1 MGYPRK
7 VIDGHYHIEQWS
19 RKDGMDFFGS
29 TKEYQQ
35 GRGIHAVNLC
45 SIPCFRPNRPSPG
58 AEMNVMAAL
67 YKLQNPE
74 TYVHGGLAY
83 DQFPLT
89 GVMPEGMD
97 PLSQY
102 RDMMAMGCDG
112 IKILETKPTVI
123 RAMKMH
129 ISDPSFEPFFA
140 ATEADGT
147 HFVWHVA
154 DPRPMWEPGK
164 MYDNT
169 EYPTFDEIYEHVFQV
184 LERHPLLKVTF
195 AHFFFMSDTPE
206 RLEEIFARYPNVN
219 VDLTPGSEMFGSFGK
234 NRDFYIDFFNR
245 YADRLSYGTDATD
258 WFGSYVNWE
267 SADNVYNFLTTE
279 DHFSFWGYK
288 CQGINLGD
296 AVLDKILWQNFE
308 KRVSEK
314 PCPVNVDAVKAY
326 MDKYRS
332 IMLQPDYIAKLDAIL
347 EKL

>member
-123 RAMKMH
+123 RAMRRTAPILSGMWQIPVLCGNRGKCMTAR
-129 ISDPSFEPFFA
+129 SFPHL
-140 ATEADGT
+140 TRYT
-147 HFVWHVA
+147 S
-154 DPRPMWEPGK
+154 
-164 MYDNT
+164 MY
-169 EYPTFDEIYEHVFQV
+169 F
-184 LERHPLLKVTF
+184 RC
-195 AHFFFMSDTPE
+195 
-206 RLEEIFARYPNVN
+206 
-219 VDLTPGSEMFGSFGK
+219 
-234 NRDFYIDFFNR
+234 
-245 YADRLSYGTDATD
+245 
-258 WFGSYVNWE
+258 W
-267 SADNVYNFLTTE
+267 SA
-279 DHFSFWGYK
+279 
-288 CQGINLGD
+288 I
-296 AVLDKILWQNFE
+296 
-308 KRVSEK
+308 
-314 PCPVNVDAVKAY
+314 PC
-326 MDKYRS
+326 
-332 IMLQPDYIAKLDAIL
+332 
-347 EKL
+347 